1 MGKRKHPLTFGL
13 TFTGQSAH
21 SARLLVK
28 WAGSDI
34 EAITQEFE
42 VQNPDVDVQLDFVTY
57 EALHDKIITSAASG
71 AGGYDVVLM
80 DCIWPAEFASADFIL
95 DVTDRIAE
103 DVKADI
109 WPGALEAVM

>member
-1 MGKRKHPLTFGL
+1 M
-13 TFTGQSAH
+13 
-21 SARLLVK
+21 K